1 MIEHEHIRD
10 IEKQIEEDPSLEE
23 DHEVQEQLAFLQQQL
38 KEEET
43 ELLAL
48 QEQDWQTLYSLD
60 IEKDKERIE
69 ELEDPYYPF
78 RNMVKWPTDFSE
90 RVTYH
95 QMVWLK
101 EHDIKPILPYNIF
114 GTMTIYDRQHDSPE
128 IEESI
133 SRYSNKFSTNAFYFL
148 YKFLSYF
155 FSMLGIGFFLF
166 LFADIVTKEG
176 IGAYGP
182 ANFLFTQPL
191 TRGKI
196 YISKFLTLIVST
208 VVVFLSLSFFSLLL
222 GVVFD
227 DLGSWNY
234 PILIYQPE
242 EGIYELIDGLQR
254 LSSYFHFRGAL
265 KDKPGEFLCLTG
277 CDIVDEL
284 NGYTYEDLPKS
295 LQIKLKRNFI
305 RVEIIRRGSDER
317 LRYHMFKRLNTG
329 GEVLSEQE
337 IRNSVIRLL
346 DNTFNEFIIDLSE
359 HSDFKACIM
368 NISDGDRDRKGDQ
381 EYVLKFF
388 AYKNDRESYRKDI
401 APFLSKYMEKVS
413 FGQIGDEEKG
423 IDFSFEEEREIFEK
437 TFSVLSKVGGEYVF
451 SRLRDGNYTKTL
463 VPNFYDAITIG
474 IQRSEE

>member
-1 MIEHEHIRD
+1 MVSESANLSSVDLITIVDSKIDLVR
-10 IEKQIEEDPSLEE
+10 
-23 DHEVQEQLAFLQQQL
+23 
-38 KEEET
+38 T
-43 ELLAL
+43 R
-48 QEQDWQTLYSLD
+48 SLD
-60 IEKDKERIE
+60 ISFNELLDMYENE
-69 ELEDPYYPF
+69 ELE
-78 RNMVKWPTDFSE
+78 
-90 RVTYH
+90 
-95 QMVWLK
+95 
-101 EHDIKPILPYNIF
+101 I
-114 GTMTIYDRQHDSPE
+114 SPE
-128 IEESI
+128 YQRLFRWHEENQSRFIESLILEMPI
-133 SRYSNKFSTNAFYFL
+133 
-148 YKFLSYF
+148 
-155 FSMLGIGFFLF
+155 
-166 LFADIVTKEG
+166 
-176 IGAYGP
+176 P
-182 ANFLFTQPL
+182 P
-191 TRGKI
+191 I
-196 YISKFLTLIVST
+196 YVIET
-208 VVVFLSLSFFSLLL
+208 
-222 GVVFD
+222 
-227 DLGSWNY
+227 
-234 PILIYQPE
+234 E

-317 LRYHMFKRLNTG
+317 LRYHLFKRLNTG
-329 GEVLSEQE
+329 GEILSEQE

-474 IQRSEE
+474 IQKYLNELYELNEEQYKELEQLFKNIKQNKDFLKHASGGGKNTKRHLEQRISYVEQKVGEWLDGFR